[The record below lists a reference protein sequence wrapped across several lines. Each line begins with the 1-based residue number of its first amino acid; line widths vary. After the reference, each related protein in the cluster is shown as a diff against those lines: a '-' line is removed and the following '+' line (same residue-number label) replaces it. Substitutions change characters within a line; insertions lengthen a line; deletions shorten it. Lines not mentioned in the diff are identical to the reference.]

1 MKTLYK
7 YYFLILLF
15 VPISAFGQITYTFDV
30 DGNGYTADAGAT
42 YTNMVPYGTTTLA
55 TMETKTLSAL
65 TAPAGADG
73 NTSLVFHG
81 LTKLSGINTMSVDLT
96 AFTGSNDQQVVWK
109 TYLKSATTATRAGV
123 MLRAQSTVSG
133 YASGVRQGYYFSVV
147 GTTTSGTVSYRITKF
162 TSATSV
168 TDLKAATNAVIP
180 GFTTGPLYLRAK
192 AVGTTLSLEYSTNGT
207 SWTLFSGASVTDAA
221 FSAGTVQLTYGLGGG
236 SNLDQYVDDVTI
248 TNLSTPKVTFTG
260 TNKFEFT
267 GAGQGAASATTS
279 YFTTTP
285 SLTYSYKGIGATSYV
300 ESSSQPTAPG
310 HYIALV
316 SASAGLESAKDT
328 LAYEI
333 LPAKYSKYYTFNNDT
348 KGAIAANTYNRT
360 ATNHLVQAGLG
371 YFYNASGAN
380 SYRTTGN
387 MLQSTGNAITTL
399 ATFGATDS
407 IASDYQVI
415 WKDYASATGQKRGVI
430 LRGAGTNAFLRVNNN
445 ITNVGQG
452 YMFYVNNSAAN
463 TLQLDIRKLQSDTTT
478 YKSASILATNTAL
491 TYNGVNTATWYKA
504 TVNADSLIFEYS
516 TDGSNWISAHR
527 IKDDGTTYGA
537 VYTSGT
543 TQVSSINSG
552 GTSYYFD
559 YFGFDTMSQLTT
571 DIEKPSTGNNMIVS
585 VSNNTLTVA
594 NVSNFVIY
602 NIQGVKVKEIV
613 SNSTTNTVSLTSG
626 MYIIRS
632 GNSTLKAIVK

>member
-1 MKTLYK
+1 MKTIYK
-7 YYFLILLF
+7 LYFLILLF
-15 VPISAFGQITYTFDV
+15 TPLSVFSQITYTFDA

-42 YTNMVPYGTTTLA
+42 YTNMTPYGTTTLA

-65 TAPAGADG
+65 AAPAGADG

-96 AFTGSNDQQVVWK
+96 AFTGSSDQQVVWK
-109 TYLKSATTATRAGV
+109 TYLKAANVATRAGV

-162 TSATSV
+162 TSATGV
-168 TDLKAATNAVIP
+168 TDLKAATNAAIA

-192 AVGTTLSLEYSTNGT
+192 AVGTTLSFEYSINGT
-207 SWTLFSGASVTDAA
+207 TWTLFPGASVTDAA

-260 TNKFEFT
+260 LNKFEFT
-267 GAGQGAASATTS
+267 GAAQGASSATTS
-279 YFTTTP
+279 YFTATP
-285 SLTYSYKGIGATSYV
+285 SLTYSYKGIGATSYAL
-300 ESSSQPTAPG
+300 SSSQPTAPG

-316 SASAGLESAKDT
+316 NATAGLESANDT

-333 LPAKYSKYYTFNNDT
+333 LPVEYSKYYTFNADT
-348 KGAIAANTYNRT
+348 KGAAAANTYNRT

-371 YFYNASGAN
+371 YFYNASGATT
-380 SYRTTGN
+380 YRTTGN

-430 LRGAGTNAFLRVNNN
+430 LRASGTNSFMKVNNN
-445 ITNVGQG
+445 TTNVGQG
-452 YMFYVNNSAAN
+452 YMFYVNNINAN
-463 TLQLDIRKLQSDTTT
+463 DLQLHIRKLQSDTTT
-478 YKSASILATNTAL
+478 YKTASILASDTVL
-491 TYNGVNTATWYKA
+491 YNGINTATWYRA
-504 TVNADSLIFEYS
+504 TVNGDSLIFEYS

-559 YFGFDTMSQLTT
+559 YFGFATMSQLTT
-571 DIEKPSTGNNMIVS
+571 DIAKPAIENKMIVT
-585 VSNNTLTVA
+585 VNNNTLTVA
-594 NVSNFVIY
+594 NVSNFEVY
-602 NIQGVKVKEIV
+602 NIQGMKVKEV
-613 SNSTTNTVSLTSG
+613 RNNTTNVSVTLPSG
-626 MYIIRS
+626 VYIIRS
-632 GNSTLKAIVK
+632 GKSALKAIVK